1 MKYRS
6 EIDGLR
12 AVAVVPVILFHAGFE
27 VFRGG
32 FAGVDIFFVISGYLI
47 TSIIMSEME
56 KGKFSILTFY
66 ERRAR
71 RILPALFFMLFSCLP
86 FAWMW
91 LNPEDMKDFGQSL
104 IAVSTFLS
112 NILFWR
118 ETGYFATAAELKPL
132 LHTWSLAVEEQYYI
146 FFPLLLMAT
155 WRFGVRWVVGIIVV
169 LFFISLALGHWSAE
183 HHPST
188 AFFWLH
194 TRAWELFV
202 GVFAAFYLKHMV
214 RFNEGLNPKVHQAL
228 SAVGLALVA
237 YSIFVFDKNTAFPGL
252 PALVP
257 TVGTF
262 LIIVFA
268 NKGTLVNGMLSMK
281 GFVGIGLISY
291 SAYLWHQPLM
301 VFARHRSLTEPSEL
315 LMAILCVVTLVM
327 AYVSWR
333 FVEQPFRV
341 KQTTSRNFVFTS
353 GAVLGALTI
362 TIGAAGH
369 VSNGFS
375 DRVDPIKLAVLGTT
389 NTSPKRESCH
399 SNKANPIAP
408 ENACLYEDGNAEWA
422 VFGDSHTVEL
432 SYALAKELAPR
443 GKAVKHF
450 SFSECGPTHARN
462 RETPCAVW
470 ADQTFKHLVDNEKLT
485 NVVMTYRLT
494 QYLFGG
500 HEGEYPAF
508 PRGKSEQERREIWAS
523 LIATLEK
530 LVAAGKSVTFVVQA
544 PEVAVPVQTLIY
556 KSSVEAAANKIE
568 GVTSDWWAKRNSYVT
583 ERLSEIPSAVKIVDP
598 AKQFCDDT
606 SCYAVVDG
614 KSLYFDDDHMSVHGA
629 SFVARE
635 IVTSTGS
642 YAGLQLGGLNAGG
655 H

>member
-27 VFRGG
+27 VFSGG

-47 TSIIMSEME
+47 TSIIASELE

-91 LNPEDMKDFGQSL
+91 LNPEDMKDFAQSL

-155 WRFGVRWVVGIIVV
+155 WRFGVRWVVGIIAV
-169 LFFISLALGHWSAE
+169 LFFVSLALGHWSAE

-202 GVFAAFYLKHMV
+202 GVFAAFYLKHLV
-214 RFNEGLNPKVHQAL
+214 SFHEGLNPKIHQTL
-228 SAVGLALVA
+228 SLVGLALVA
-237 YSIFVFDKNTAFPGL
+237 YSIFVFDKNTAFPGF

-262 LIIVFA
+262 LIILFA
-268 NKGTLVNGMLSMK
+268 TKGTWVNSLLSMK
-281 GFVGIGLISY
+281 GFIAIGLISY

-315 LMAILCVVTLVM
+315 LMGFLCLVTLFM

-341 KQTTSRNFVFTS
+341 KQTTSRNFVFGV
-353 GAVLGALTI
+353 GAVLGAI
-362 TIGAAGH
+362 TIAVGAWGH
-369 VSNGFS
+369 LTNGFS
-375 DRVDPIKLAVLGTT
+375 GRVDPIKLAILDAATA
-389 NTSPKRESCH
+389 SPKRESCH
-399 SNKANPIAP
+399 SNKDKPIAP
-408 ENACLYEDGNAEWA
+408 ENACRYVEGEAEWA

-432 SYALAKELAPR
+432 SYALAKELAPT
-443 GKAVKHF
+443 GKGVQHF
-450 SFSECGPTHARN
+450 SFSECAPTYGRN
-462 RETPCAVW
+462 LATPCALW
-470 ADQTFKHLVDNEKLT
+470 ADQSLTYLLENESLS
-485 NVVMTYRLT
+485 NVVVSYRLT

-508 PRGKSEQERREIWAS
+508 PHGKSEQERNEIWTS
-523 LIATLEK
+523 LVATLEK
-530 LVAAGKSVTFVVQA
+530 LVAAGKAVTFVVQA
-544 PEVAVPVQTLIY
+544 PEVAVPVQSLIY
-556 KSSVEAAANKIE
+556 KSSVELAADKIE
-568 GVTSDWWAKRNSYVT
+568 GVTSAWWAKRNSYVVD
-583 ERLSEIPSAVKIVDP
+583 RLSDIPSAVKIVDP
-598 AKQFCDDT
+598 AKQFCSET
-606 SCYAVVDG
+606 SCFAVLDG
-614 KSLYFDDDHMSVHGA
+614 KPLYFDDDHMSVYGA
-629 SFVARE
+629 GFVAKK
-635 IVTSTGS
+635 IV
-642 YAGLQLGGLNAGG
+642 ANGGL
-655 H
+655 